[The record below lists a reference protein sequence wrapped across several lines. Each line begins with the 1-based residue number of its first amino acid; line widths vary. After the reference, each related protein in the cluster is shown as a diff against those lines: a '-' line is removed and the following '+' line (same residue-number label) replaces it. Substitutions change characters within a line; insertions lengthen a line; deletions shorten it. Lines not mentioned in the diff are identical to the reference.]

1 MNGLFPII
9 RRKRTPLTVA
19 DAPPVVASNVEPVPV
34 VNDECRMTNAEGSPK
49 AEARSGAEAEPET
62 HGE

>member
-9 RRKRTPLTVA
+9 RRKRTPLVVA
-19 DAPPVVASNVEPVPV
+19 DAPLAVASDVEPVPV
-34 VNDECRMTNAEGSPK
+34 VNDECRMTNDEGSPK
-49 AEARSGAEAEPET
+49 PEARSEAEA